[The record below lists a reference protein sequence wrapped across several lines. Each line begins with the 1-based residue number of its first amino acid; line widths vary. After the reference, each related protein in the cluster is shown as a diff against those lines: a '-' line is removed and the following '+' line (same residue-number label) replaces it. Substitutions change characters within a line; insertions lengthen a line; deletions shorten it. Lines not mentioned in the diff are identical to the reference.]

1 MEIIH
6 LMAGLS
12 LIAIGFLVKAFPVLI
27 AGYNTI
33 PKDKKK
39 NVDVKGLSTLICNV
53 LIIIGLT
60 IIND

>member
-39 NVDVKGLSTLICNV
+39 KVDVKGLSTLMCNV